1 MHDLIDQLFPF
12 QVTVGAGGDIVSL
25 GRSLRRVIPQAQ
37 GRPFLEV
44 FEGVR
49 PSLRAVADLER
60 AVGDVVL
67 LHVLGTALQLRGQF
81 VRLGDGT
88 ITFVGSP
95 RVVGLSS
102 IESWPVGI
110 QDYAPHD
117 ASADYAMVL
126 EAMSLQLKDLES
138 MVGRLQ
144 DAERI
149 ERSLRERAEA
159 ANLAKSNFLANIS
172 HEIRTPMTAVLGYA
186 ELLRDPDLGAEER
199 ADAVETIVRNGNH
212 LMRIL
217 NDLLDLSKIE
227 AGRMDID
234 RREFS
239 LMRLLRDVR
248 DLMEVNAS
256 SRGNSLALRLDV
268 QAAHDQVIG
277 DATRIRQVL
286 LNLVGNA
293 VKFTKGGSIT
303 IEAATEPRGERI
315 ALRVAVTDTG
325 KGIPADQ
332 MGRLFEP
339 FSQLDREFV
348 REHGGT
354 GLGLAI
360 SSRIANLLGG
370 RIDVASTPGIGST
383 FTLHTV
389 LDAAHRTAAG
399 GQPAAEPGD
408 QPLAGVHV
416 LLVEDSIDSARLLST
431 MMGRAGATV
440 EVRGDG
446 LSAVEAVDAQH
457 APDVILMDLQLPGID
472 GIEATRRIRAKGC
485 RSRIVALTAAAL
497 GADREQARAAGCDGF
512 ALKPISRADLV
523 QACRGEPQRGR
534 LGQFRDQ

>member
-1 MHDLIDQLFPF
+1 MHQVIDELFPF
-12 QVTVGAGGDIVSL
+12 HVTIGAAGEIVSI
-25 GRSLRRVIPQAQ
+25 GRSLRRVLPQAQ
-37 GRPFLEV
+37 GRSFVDL

-49 PSLRAVADLER
+49 PNLQSVADVEHAIGAVA
-60 AVGDVVL
+60 L
-67 LHVLGTALQLRGQF
+67 LQLRGSPLQLRGQF
-81 VRLGDGT
+81 VRAGDGA
-88 ITFVGSP
+88 IAFVGSP

-102 IESWPVGI
+102 IEAWPVGI

-149 ERSLRERAEA
+149 ERALRERAEA

-186 ELLRDPDLGAEER
+186 ELLRDPDLGREER

-234 RREFS
+234 QCECS
-239 LMRLLRDVR
+239 LVRLLRDVR

-256 SRGNSLALRLDV
+256 ARGNSLTLRLDV
-268 QAAHDQVIG
+268 QASHDQVFG
-277 DATRIRQVL
+277 DSTRIRQVL

-303 IEAATEPRGERI
+303 IAAATELRGERI
-315 ALRVAVTDTG
+315 ALRVAVSDTG
-325 KGIPADQ
+325 KGIPKDQ

-370 RIDVASTPGIGST
+370 RIDVTSTPGLGST

-389 LDAAHRTAAG
+389 LDVAQRPAGAAAG
-399 GQPAAEPGD
+399 AAESSD

-431 MMGRAGATV
+431 MMGKAGATV

-446 LSAVEAVDAQH
+446 LSAVDAVDAQH
-457 APDVILMDLQLPGID
+457 SPDVILMDLQLPGID
-472 GIEATRRIRAKGC
+472 GIEAIRRIRAKGC

-497 GADREQARAAGCDGF
+497 GADREEARAAGCDGF
-512 ALKPISRADLV
+512 ALKPISRSDLV
-523 QACRGEPQRGR
+523 QACRGQALRGG
-534 LGQFRDQ
+534 LGQLRDQ

>member
-1 MHDLIDQLFPF
+1 MHQVIDELFPF
-12 QVTVGAGGDIVSL
+12 HVTIGAAGEIVSI
-25 GRSLRRVIPQAQ
+25 GRSLRRVLPQAQ
-37 GRPFLEV
+37 GRSFVDL

-49 PSLRAVADLER
+49 PSLQSVADVEH
-60 AVGDVVL
+60 AIGDVVL
-67 LHVLGTALQLRGQF
+67 LQLRGSPLQLRGQF
-81 VRLGDGT
+81 VRAGDGA
-88 ITFVGSP
+88 IAFVGSP

-102 IESWPVGI
+102 IEAWPVGI

-149 ERSLRERAEA
+149 ERALRERAEA

-186 ELLRDPDLGAEER
+186 ELLRDPDLGREER

-239 LMRLLRDVR
+239 LVRLLRDVR

-256 SRGNSLALRLDV
+256 ARGNSLALRLDV
-268 QAAHDQVIG
+268 QASHDQVFG
-277 DATRIRQVL
+277 DSTRIRQVL

-303 IEAATEPRGERI
+303 IAAATEPRGERI
-315 ALRVAVTDTG
+315 ALRVAVSDTG
-325 KGIPADQ
+325 KGIPKDQ

-370 RIDVASTPGIGST
+370 RIDVTSTPGIGST

-389 LDAAHRTAAG
+389 LDVAQRPAGAAAG
-399 GQPAAEPGD
+399 AAESSD

-431 MMGRAGATV
+431 MMGKAGATV

-446 LSAVEAVDAQH
+446 LSAVDAVDAQH
-457 APDVILMDLQLPGID
+457 SPDVILMDLQLPGID
-472 GIEATRRIRAKGC
+472 GIEAIRRIRAKGC
-485 RSRIVALTAAAL
+485 RSRIAALTAAAL
-497 GADREQARAAGCDGF
+497 GADREEARAAGCDGF
-512 ALKPISRADLV
+512 ALKPISRSDLV
-523 QACRGEPQRGR
+523 QACRGQALRGG
-534 LGQFRDQ
+534 LGQLRDQ